1 VREQAVPPSAAG
13 PARWLS
19 LSILLATVITFF
31 LAARFLPAIDTHAAS
46 VAVAAGYTNQLLPLV
61 AILLGGAAAMGAFVP
76 RGDRPQATGGA
87 VPFWRWHIIAAAWLC
102 VAAVV
107 LVPVWSQPQ
116 NYFGERVTLMDAGE
130 RPYVDFEYAYGALL
144 AYLPYGLH
152 AAGLSIQAALEITL
166 GLAVIAGVWAFA
178 VTTERWI
185 PDPRYRL
192 ALFWALTACECF
204 VDPGPSLNYNF
215 GRYALPFALLTLVTR
230 AMLRGGAWTAFAAT
244 AAANTL
250 VYCLSPEMGCALT
263 AAILAWLA
271 IAVRLL
277 GCGRI
282 AAGLVGLAVSVG
294 GLVAFASPMFTTLW
308 AYGQSQVLMPVVPNP
323 IMTLFV
329 VSILCVGAWAFATTW
344 ALWRGQSPVD
354 VAPDA
359 AQFAACV
366 ALAFALLPAAVGRSW
381 PTITIAYG
389 FAPIVL
395 LVGRLLAAGAARAA
409 AVAAT
414 LFCFFVAYSAWPGI
428 HADVG
433 RLASELRGS
442 ASVGGRRNGEGVPPP
457 MLLTRFRGAYD
468 PLRLVAA
475 SAPPITNLGYYSGLR
490 GGDVTT
496 QAALAR
502 KMAELQRAPFY
513 LAPTRP
519 ERIAEADG
527 PPISRTLNR
536 FARAGLYPF
545 ALSAQPGVR
554 RFGADFV
561 DLLLNRCQVLA
572 SADGMEVC
580 TLRKDPS
587 PLH

>member
-1 VREQAVPPSAAG
+1 
-13 PARWLS
+13 
-19 LSILLATVITFF
+19 
-31 LAARFLPAIDTHAAS
+31 
-46 VAVAAGYTNQLLPLV
+46 
-61 AILLGGAAAMGAFVP
+61 
-76 RGDRPQATGGA
+76 
-87 VPFWRWHIIAAAWLC
+87 
-102 VAAVV
+102 
-107 LVPVWSQPQ
+107 
-116 NYFGERVTLMDAGE
+116 MDAGE
-130 RPYVDFEYAYGALL
+130 RPYVDFEDAYDALL

-192 ALFWALTACECF
+192 ALSWALTACECF

-215 GRYALPFALLTLVTR
+215 GRYALPFALLILVTR

-277 GCGRI
+277 ACGRI

-329 VSILCVGAWAFATTW
+329 VSILWVGAWAFATTW

-587 PLH
+587 AAALTLTRPSAYIAASFFRRRRWAPIRGRPRTMANNPGAKKAIRKIARRTEVNKARRSRVRTFVRKFEEALAAGDLGLAKTAFVEVQSELMRAVGKGVVHKNTGSRKVSRLAAQLKKLQAA